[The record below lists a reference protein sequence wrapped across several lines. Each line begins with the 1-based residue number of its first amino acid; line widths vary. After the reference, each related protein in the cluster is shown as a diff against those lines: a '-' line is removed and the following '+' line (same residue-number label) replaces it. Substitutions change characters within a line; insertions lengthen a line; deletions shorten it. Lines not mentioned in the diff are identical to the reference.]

1 MRPISILTATS
12 IAILAALP
20 GTAFSA
26 EKRAFDQAAF
36 QAAQAQGRSIVVD
49 ISAPWCPTCRAQ
61 APIIES
67 LAQDPS
73 FSDTVIF
80 QVDFDG
86 QNRLEFHGA
95 NGQKDAVRALGARMQ
110 STIIG
115 YDGSRET
122 GRSVGDTNS
131 ASIEALF
138 RSTLGGRS

>member
-80 QVDFDG
+80 QVDF
-86 QNRLEFHGA
+86 A
-95 NGQKDAVRALGARMQ
+95 GQKDAVRALGARMQ